1 MEKLRDSYKEKG
13 TTTMS
18 LEMRIQPKDRKDK
31 TRWFASLCHA
41 VSGFSEPLWPCG
53 VVSCTIWALQISA
66 LSSFKLPSCFN
77 FERHQT
83 PTIVF
88 KATEHHGYCSPRDTE
103 SDSSPLESLSHAPRQ
118 PQPGRWQCSSSVSES
133 HCPWPVYKQWQE
145 GPQKWELIWF
155 ITTLPSIKSCWP
167 VAMILDHYHFSVVL
181 ETVI

>member
-31 TRWFASLCHA
+31 TRWFVSLCHA

-83 PTIVF
+83 PRIVF
-88 KATEHHGYCSPRDTE
+88 KATEHHGYCSPRDT
-103 SDSSPLESLSHAPRQ
+103 
-118 PQPGRWQCSSSVSES
+118 
-133 HCPWPVYKQWQE
+133 
-145 GPQKWELIWF
+145 GPQKVTVHPWKASAM
-155 ITTLPSIKSCWP
+155 PPGNHSRGDGSAHP
-167 VAMILDHYHFSVVL
+167 VCQKVTVLDQCTNSGKKDPKNGNWSGL
-181 ETVI
+181 